1 MKTNNLINVCGSITK
16 KESLNLV
23 DYNILKNTCVAEAN
37 EPYSGYY
44 GKRPG
49 PGKSAPNSLFLFTA
63 RYYSLKEVLR
73 LAQDLDLHYNEKVNI
88 APARLTFG
96 HGEYNAI
103 RVKHFPDYKNI
114 HLLQENCIKEGIKF
128 IKKVQ
133 ISDQT
138 IVKVDKCFVLEE
150 AEEGIYLDKM
160 DEREGYITI
169 PQRFSNSEFS
179 DILITIR
186 NNHDCELFDAVMG
199 AMIIDSKT
207 VEIVRI
213 YAENLNLRLLK
224 CIKGNF
230 ARASRELKK

>member
-1 MKTNNLINVCGSITK
+1 MKTKKLIEVCGSITK
-16 KESLNLV
+16 KESLIPV

-49 PGKSAPNSLFLFTA
+49 PGQIAPNSLFLFTA

-73 LAQDLDLHYNEKVNI
+73 LAQDLDSHYKDKVNI

-103 RVKHFPDYKNI
+103 RVKYFPDYENI
-114 HLLQENCIKEGIKF
+114 HLLQDHCIKEGIEF

-133 ISDQT
+133 VSDSAM
-138 IVKVDKCFVLEE
+138 VKVDKCFVLEE
-150 AEEGIYLDKM
+150 AEDGIYLDKTE
-160 DEREGYITI
+160 EREAYIAI
-169 PQRFSNSEFS
+169 PKQISISEFS
-179 DILITIR
+179 EILIETR
-186 NNHDCELFDAVMG
+186 NNQDCELFDAVMG
-199 AMIIDSKT
+199 AMIIDSKL
-207 VEIVRI
+207 VEVVRI

-224 CIKGNF
+224 CIKGTF
-230 ARASRELKK
+230 ARALSD